1 MTDKPFYKMN
11 HKNKERDVIEYSTN
25 FDFFYE
31 NQVLFIESQEEN
43 RRHIVSHL
51 ESKNFKTRKIVN
63 AIALYQPNF
72 SIKDFREIHREI
84 LEGKHGE
91 GKLVD

>member
-31 NQVLFIESQEEN
+31 NQVLFIENQEEN
-43 RRHIVSHL
+43 RRHIVSRL
-51 ESKNFKTRKIVN
+51 ESK
-63 AIALYQPNF
+63 
-72 SIKDFREIHREI
+72 I
-84 LEGKHGE
+84 LKQEK
-91 GKLVD
+91 